1 MNDNIEKALLNIE
14 ETCSYLGI
22 GKTKVRELFKSPD
35 TPFAVKIGNRWYANK
50 KLLDMWLDRQTRT
63 FGKKNRG

>member
-1 MNDNIEKALLNIE
+1 MEKALLNIE

-22 GKTKVRELFKSPD
+22 GKTKVRELMKDPD

-50 KLLDMWLDRQTRT
+50 RILDIWLDKQSRT
-63 FGKKNRG
+63 FVRK